1 MDPCCTCNC
10 FPCQFIARS
19 WINVIEQ
26 AGVVANTCIRH
37 HRPPQ
42 DLSEE
47 DRWKVIDDYAYDYAV
62 MIGLK
67 DRLLDIRRYMKMEMK
82 EQIEEE
88 RSVYSE
94 EDFIDG
100 VFDDFPS
107 GYYYDF
113 DNNNAVI
120 SEDDDDHE
128 KLVQRDGQKYVSSS
142 LSRKSSRHKSL
153 GH

>member
-1 MDPCCTCNC
+1 MGTDLVDPCCTCNC

-26 AGVVANTCIRH
+26 AGVVADTCIRH
-37 HRPPQ
+37 HLPPQ

-67 DRLLDIRRYMKMEMK
+67 DRLLDVRRYMEMEMK

-100 VFDDFPS
+100 VAYGARPRWQVVKRDAISSKS
-107 GYYYDF
+107 GGNVLPF
-113 DNNNAVI
+113 CT
-120 SEDDDDHE
+120 
-128 KLVQRDGQKYVSSS
+128 R
-142 LSRKSSRHKSL
+142 RKR
-153 GH
+153 